1 MYCTVINPKTK
12 FKWIEE
18 HWSPSELADAEQ
30 WMEEAVNVF
39 ICSELIVLTN
49 SLLFIGIDDYPLSC

>member
-18 HWSPSELADAEQ
+18 HWSPNELADAEQ

-39 ICSELIVLTN
+39 ICSELIILIN
-49 SLLFIGIDDYPLSC
+49 SSLA